1 MKEHSN
7 ESTECHACGETWPSE
22 YLRPHGIAPS
32 GRVLTWVC
40 RACSGERQVFGARP
54 HLRWPTVATAVML
67 AQRGYGVSADEV
79 MRKALALLERQI
91 EARKL

>member
-1 MKEHSN
+1 
-7 ESTECHACGETWPSE
+7 
-22 YLRPHGIAPS
+22 
-32 GRVLTWVC
+32 
-40 RACSGERQVFGARP
+40 VFGARP